1 MGIICV
7 CNTYRPL
14 GMKEFHNSYVA
25 LRGFEYNSKAEV
37 CVLGHQ
43 LKSTEISAS
52 IVLPIPF
59 ISLRPVRV
67 RSFVPWVGSMSFLAL
82 SLSLPKIQST

>member
-1 MGIICV
+1 MGLISV
-7 CNTYRPL
+7 PNTYRPL
-14 GMKEFHNSYVA
+14 GMKESHNSSVA
-25 LRGFEYNSKAEV
+25 LRGFDYHSKAE
-37 CVLGHQ
+37 VLGHQ

-59 ISLRPVRV
+59 ISLKPVRV
-67 RSFVPWVGSMSFLAL
+67 RSFVPWVGSMSFLSL